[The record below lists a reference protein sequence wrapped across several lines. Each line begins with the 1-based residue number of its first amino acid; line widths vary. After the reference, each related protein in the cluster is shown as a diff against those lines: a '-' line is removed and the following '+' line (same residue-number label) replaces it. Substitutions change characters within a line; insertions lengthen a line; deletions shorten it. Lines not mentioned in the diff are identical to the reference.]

1 MLVLP
6 AGGGGVGALGGSST
20 TAGSTG
26 AASKKKENIYI
37 FISKYKKKKNLVLIH
52 SIFSIQ
58 QHSTMQMSKPLKK
71 TILLQRKRHQEV
83 TFSQIGKVMMGSTYL

>member
-26 AASKKKENIYI
+26 AASKKKNKKGEYLH
-37 FISKYKKKKNLVLIH
+37 FYKQIQEKNLVLIH
-52 SIFSIQ
+52 SIFLYSSIQ
-58 QHSTMQMSKPLKK
+58 RCKCPNL
-71 TILLQRKRHQEV
+71 
-83 TFSQIGKVMMGSTYL
+83 

>member
-26 AASKKKENIYI
+26 AAIIKKGEYLH
-37 FISKYKKKKNLVLIH
+37 FYKQIQKNPKLIH

-58 QHSTMQMSKPLKK
+58 RHSTM
-71 TILLQRKRHQEV
+71 
-83 TFSQIGKVMMGSTYL
+83 

>member
-26 AASKKKENIYI
+26 AASIKKGEYLHFYKQIQEKKPWYI
-37 FISKYKKKKNLVLIH
+37 STVFFLYSCIQRCKCPNL
-52 SIFSIQ
+52 
-58 QHSTMQMSKPLKK
+58 
-71 TILLQRKRHQEV
+71 
-83 TFSQIGKVMMGSTYL
+83 

>member
-26 AASKKKENIYI
+26 AASKKTENIYI
-37 FISKYKKKKNLVLIH
+37 FISKYKKKNLVLIH

-58 QHSTMQMSKPLKK
+58 QHSTMQMSKPLNK

-83 TFSQIGKVMMGSTYL
+83 TFSQIGKVMMGSTCF

>member
-37 FISKYKKKKNLVLIH
+37 FISKYKKKNLVLIH

-71 TILLQRKRHQEV
+71 KLFYCREKGIRKLPSHRL
-83 TFSQIGKVMMGSTYL
+83 GKS

>member
-37 FISKYKKKKNLVLIH
+37 FISKYKKKKPGTYPQYFFYTAAFNDANVQT
-52 SIFSIQ
+52 FE
-58 QHSTMQMSKPLKK
+58 KK
-71 TILLQRKRHQEV
+71 LFYCREKGIRKLPSHRL
-83 TFSQIGKVMMGSTYL
+83 GKS

>member
-37 FISKYKKKKNLVLIH
+37 FISKYKKKNLVLIH

-58 QHSTMQMSKPLKK
+58 QHSTMQMSKPLNK

-83 TFSQIGKVMMGSTYL
+83 TFSQIGKVMMGSTCF